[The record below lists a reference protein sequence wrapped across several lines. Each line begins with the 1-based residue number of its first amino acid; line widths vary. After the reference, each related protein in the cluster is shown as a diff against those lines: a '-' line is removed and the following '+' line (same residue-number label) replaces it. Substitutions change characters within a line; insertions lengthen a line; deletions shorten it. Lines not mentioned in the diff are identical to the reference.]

1 MSTISATMTHDHRRC
16 DEIFAAA
23 ENETAKGDW
32 AAAATQF
39 EAFHAAMEHHFK
51 MEEEVLFPAFEEI
64 TGMAMGPTEV
74 MRGEHAQ
81 MRDLFQEMA
90 ESVDAKD
97 QDRYLGLSDTLLV
110 VMQQHNAKE
119 EQMLYQMS
127 DQVLGGQA
135 SELLQRMEAI
145 D

>member
-16 DEIFAAA
+16 DGIFAVA
-23 ENETAKGDW
+23 EVEAAKGDW
-32 AAAATQF
+32 KAAATQF
-39 EAFHAAMEHHFK
+39 GAFHAAMEHHFK
-51 MEEEVLFPAFEEI
+51 MEEEVLFPAFEEA

-74 MRGEHAQ
+74 MRGEHTQ

-90 ESVDAKD
+90 ESVKARD

-135 SELLQRMEAI
+135 SELLDRMEAI

>member
-1 MSTISATMTHDHRRC
+1 WTPRSDAY
-16 DEIFAAA
+16 FASPLAQG
-23 ENETAKGDW
+23 TPGKQCGL
-32 AAAATQF
+32 AATGDYQPSLRSPWL
-39 EAFHAAMEHHFK
+39 AA
-51 MEEEVLFPAFEEI
+51 MEEEVLFPAFEEV
-64 TGMAMGPTEV
+64 TGMAMGPTVV

-81 MRDLFQEMA
+81 MRDLFQEMT
-90 ESVDAKD
+90 ESVEAKD

-135 SELLQRMEAI
+135 SELLSRMEAI